1 MLLVSDTLR
10 KRVVTAVVLGAALL
24 AILLWLP
31 DWATIAAVT
40 LFVLLGAWEWS
51 AFLRLVAPAPRLVYV
66 LLIGMLLWLVWRFT
80 ESPERRDLVL
90 AVAVLWW
97 LAAFGWIVFAPHRVS
112 PWAAAA
118 AGVLALVPSW
128 LALVRLRLTL
138 PHGAQWVLFALV
150 LVWMAD
156 IGAFFFGRQF
166 GRIRLA
172 PEVSPGKTWEGL
184 LGGITVSALVAIAG
198 SQWFHV
204 SLAVFLPLCL
214 AAVGFSVVGDLTE
227 SLLKRFAGMKDSGS
241 LFPGHGGVMDRIDS
255 LTGAAPVLLLG
266 LSLLGVVS

>member
-1 MLLVSDTLR
+1 MSDALR
-10 KRVVTAVVLGAALL
+10 KRVLTAVVLGAALL

-31 DWATIAAVT
+31 EWATVAVVT
-40 LFVLLGAWEWS
+40 LMVLFGAWEWS
-51 AFLRLVAPAPRLVYV
+51 AFLLLGAPGPRVGYV
-66 LLIGMLLWLVWRFT
+66 LLVGVLLWLAWRFSA
-80 ESPERRDLVL
+80 SPERRDLVL
-90 AVAVLWW
+90 VVAVAWW
-97 LAAFGWIVFAPHRVS
+97 LLALAWIVFAPRRVS

-138 PHGAQWVLFALV
+138 PDGAQWVLFALV
-150 LVWMAD
+150 LVWVAD
-156 IGAFFFGRQF
+156 IGAFFFGRLF

-184 LGGITVSALVAIAG
+184 LGGVAVSMLVAIIG
-198 SQWFHV
+198 SRWFQV
-204 SLAVFLPLCL
+204 PLAAFLPLCL

-241 LFPGHGGVMDRIDS
+241 IFPGHGGVMDRIDS
-255 LTGAAPVLLLG
+255 ITGAAPVLLLG
-266 LSLLGVVS
+266 LSLLGVVT